1 MKFSLKIKRED
12 SYKVLGQVVKY
23 NRALQ
28 GYSLRD
34 LGSLANISHTLIAN
48 IEKGRVVS
56 SKETLED
63 LFNVLKLNYY
73 DSDELIEEFVPMY
86 NTAFNHLYNYEYDSA
101 MDIID
106 ELMEKESVYQNSIVS
121 GDYFLLKYL
130 YLALLDSIYGEED
143 IVFNA
148 FLVVEDY
155 LSMKQKQILYL
166 IHGIYYFYRDRF
178 KEANIELNK
187 ALRIGNSDLDPL
199 VKTYLVKS
207 NVRMFAFMDGFKIG
221 NKTIVILEEELNY
234 LRAMEIRLS
243 IAYAYIEV
251 RKFDDALFLL
261 RKGNR
266 FAIEYKAKFIIGECN
281 LLFSTVAFMK
291 GDLVEARRTIELLN
305 RPDALVYFARVQIAI
320 GEKNMDQAL
329 LEYRNFSVY
338 NEKRQSKDDKYIFE
352 TILCRYK
359 MLEISDKVYLK
370 RLNEMIESGIAG
382 NNMNLIEFAYT
393 NIVFYYKER
402 RMYKKALDA
411 SEIARTYRKYGS
423 NI

>member
-1 MKFSLKIKRED
+1 
-12 SYKVLGQVVKY
+12 
-23 NRALQ
+23 
-28 GYSLRD
+28 
-34 LGSLANISHTLIAN
+34 
-48 IEKGRVVS
+48 
-56 SKETLED
+56 
-63 LFNVLKLNYY
+63 
-73 DSDELIEEFVPMY
+73 
-86 NTAFNHLYNYEYDSA
+86 
-101 MDIID
+101 
-106 ELMEKESVYQNSIVS
+106 
-121 GDYFLLKYL
+121 
-130 YLALLDSIYGEED
+130 
-143 IVFNA
+143 
-148 FLVVEDY
+148 
-155 LSMKQKQILYL
+155 
-166 IHGIYYFYRDRF
+166 
-178 KEANIELNK
+178 
-187 ALRIGNSDLDPL
+187 
-199 VKTYLVKS
+199 
-207 NVRMFAFMDGFKIG
+207 
-221 NKTIVILEEELNY
+221 
-234 LRAMEIRLS
+234 
-243 IAYAYIEV
+243 
-251 RKFDDALFLL
+251 
-261 RKGNR
+261 
-266 FAIEYKAKFIIGECN
+266 
-281 LLFSTVAFMK
+281 MK